1 MLAMTLKGIT
11 KSQLT
16 SICNYWRRKAL
27 KESILTK
34 GNMLS
39 PKDKARMEKQKMDN
53 GLMFKGICH
62 DRKQKAIAKNQSE
75 NGETK
80 DK

>member
-1 MLAMTLKGIT
+1 MKGIT

-16 SICNYWRRKAL
+16 ITCNYWKGKAL

-34 GNMLS
+34 GKRSS
-39 PKDKARMEKQKMDN
+39 PKAKAKMEKQKMDN
-53 GLMFKGICH
+53 GFMFKGICH
-62 DRKQKAIAKNQSE
+62 DRKQKAIAKSQSE